1 MNNFFIIN
9 YLQTLFQSASYHA
22 AISVISCGKVA
33 HFTACFAVFYTIKCP
48 KPFYHELSITPIFP
62 ILPQITSS
70 ISKANESVLSLEN
83 QRLLF
88 VEPVKRGR
96 KGTGDEA
103 LFICAQSSNAC
114 KADHYKQ
121 LSILYLVLNRGR
133 ISIFC
138 LFR

>member
-1 MNNFFIIN
+1 MNNLFIIN
-9 YLQTLFQSASYHA
+9 DLQIPFQFASYHA
-22 AISVISCGKVA
+22 VISVISCGKVA

-48 KPFYHELSITPIFP
+48 KPFYHESSTTPIFP
-62 ILPQITSS
+62 IPPQIISS
-70 ISKANESVLSLEN
+70 ISKANESALSLEN

-88 VEPVKRGR
+88 VEPAKRGR

-103 LFICAQSSNAC
+103 LLICAHSSNTC
-114 KADHYKQ
+114 KANHYKQ
-121 LSILYLVLNRGR
+121 LLIPDLVLNKGL

>member
-1 MNNFFIIN
+1 MNNLFIIN
-9 YLQTLFQSASYHA
+9 ELQTLFQSASYHA

-48 KPFYHELSITPIFP
+48 KPFYHESSTTPIFP
-62 ILPQITSS
+62 IPPQIISS
-70 ISKANESVLSLEN
+70 ISKANESALSLEN

-88 VEPVKRGR
+88 VEPAKRGR

-103 LFICAQSSNAC
+103 LLICAHSSNTC
-114 KADHYKQ
+114 KANHYKQ
-121 LSILYLVLNRGR
+121 LLIPDLVLNKGL

>member
-1 MNNFFIIN
+1 MNNLLIIN
-9 YLQTLFQSASYHA
+9 YLQTLFPFASYHV

-33 HFTACFAVFYTIKCP
+33 HFTQCFAVFYTIKSH
-48 KPFYHELSITPIFP
+48 KPFYHELSTAPIFP
-62 ILPQITSS
+62 IPPQIISS
-70 ISKANESVLSLEN
+70 ISKANEFALSLEN

-88 VEPVKRGR
+88 VKPAKQGR
-96 KGTGDEA
+96 QGAGNEA
-103 LFICAQSSNAC
+103 LFISTQSSNAC

-121 LSILYLVLNRGR
+121 LSIPDLALNKGL

>member
-1 MNNFFIIN
+1 MNNLFIIN
-9 YLQTLFQSASYHA
+9 ELQTLFQSASYHA

-103 LFICAQSSNAC
+103 LFINAHSSNTC
-114 KADHYKQ
+114 KANHYKQ
-121 LSILYLVLNRGR
+121 LLIPDLVLNKG
-133 ISIFC
+133 
-138 LFR
+138 

>member
-9 YLQTLFQSASYHA
+9 ELQTLFQSASYHA

-48 KPFYHELSITPIFP
+48 KPFYHESSTTPIFP
-62 ILPQITSS
+62 IPPQIISS
-70 ISKANESVLSLEN
+70 ISKANESAFSLEN

-88 VEPVKRGR
+88 VASVKRGR
-96 KGTGDEA
+96 QGAGKEA
-103 LFICAQSSNAC
+103 LFISTQSSNAC
-114 KADHYKQ
+114 KVGHYKQ
-121 LSILYLVLNRGR
+121 LLIPDLALNKGL

>member
-1 MNNFFIIN
+1 MNNLFIIN
-9 YLQTLFQSASYHA
+9 ELQTLFQFASYHA

-33 HFTACFAVFYTIKCP
+33 HFTQCFAVFYTIKCP
-48 KPFYHELSITPIFP
+48 KPFYHELSTTPIFP
-62 ILPQITSS
+62 IPPQIISS

-88 VEPVKRGR
+88 VEPAKRGR
-96 KGTGDEA
+96 QGAGKEA
-103 LFICAQSSNAC
+103 LFISTQSSDAC
-114 KADHYKQ
+114 KANHYKQ
-121 LSILYLVLNRGR
+121 LSIPDLGLNRGL

>member
-1 MNNFFIIN
+1 MNNLFIIN
-9 YLQTLFQSASYHA
+9 DLQTLFQSVSYHA

-48 KPFYHELSITPIFP
+48 KPFYHELSTTSIFP

-88 VEPVKRGR
+88 IEPVKRGR
-96 KGTGDEA
+96 KETGDEA
-103 LFICAQSSNAC
+103 LFICAHSSNTC
-114 KADHYKQ
+114 KVSHYKQ
-121 LSILYLVLNRGR
+121 QIILDLVFNKG
-133 ISIFC
+133 
-138 LFR
+138 